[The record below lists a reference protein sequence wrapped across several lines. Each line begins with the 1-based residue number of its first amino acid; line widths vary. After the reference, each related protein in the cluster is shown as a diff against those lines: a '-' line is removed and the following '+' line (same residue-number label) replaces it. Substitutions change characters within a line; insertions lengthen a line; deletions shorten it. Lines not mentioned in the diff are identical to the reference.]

1 MESGNKGRQVVFI
14 TGPVSLLPCC
24 PASLFSA
31 QRNPI
36 RFFYKS
42 PKGKNRKQLYKGGY
56 TMKSICRAVMIIA
69 AFFLLLPLSAQ
80 AEIRAGSFELNPY
93 VGYNFF
99 EGQQNLKNAPVFG
112 GRIGYNFTKYF
123 GVEIGGQFLRTNLE
137 DKNKIDNT
145 EGQFGY
151 PMDRVDLYFYNINA
165 IVHIL
170 PDSRFTPFI
179 VVGFGGAQYSPTI
192 STKDMAAFN
201 VGVGAKYSLT
211 ENIALRVD
219 IQDYIVTEIM
229 QETYHN
235 IGITAGV
242 VFSFGGSKPAPVA
255 KSEPI
260 AEPAPTPVAVAEPVV
275 EEKVVV
281 VVASEPKI
289 EEIVKVAAAE
299 PKIIILAFEDIH
311 FDFDQSTLKPEAQVI
326 LKRNIQILKDN
337 PKANVRVAGYTS
349 ASGTEEYNQKL
360 SERRAEA
367 VQEFLIS
374 EGISSQ
380 ALSTIGYG
388 KSDPAA
394 YEAAPK
400 ELYSK
405 AAKANM
411 RVLFEI
417 VVK

>member
-1 MESGNKGRQVVFI
+1 
-14 TGPVSLLPCC
+14 
-24 PASLFSA
+24 
-31 QRNPI
+31 
-36 RFFYKS
+36 
-42 PKGKNRKQLYKGGY
+42 
-56 TMKSICRAVMIIA
+56 MKSICRAVMILA
-69 AFFLLLPLSAQ
+69 AFVFLLPLSVG

-99 EGQQNLKNAPVFG
+99 EQQQNLKNAPVIG

-123 GVEIGGQFLRTNLE
+123 GVEIGGQFLRTDVY
-137 DKNKIDNT
+137 DKLKMDNT

-170 PDSRFTPFI
+170 PDNRFTPFI
-179 VVGFGGAQYSPTI
+179 VAGFGGAHYDPRI
-192 STKDMAAFN
+192 STNDMPAFN
-201 VGVGAKYSLT
+201 VGVGAKLSLT

-219 IQDYIVTEIM
+219 VQDYIVTEIF

-235 IGITAGV
+235 IGVTFGV
-242 VFSFGGSKPAPVA
+242 AFSFGGSKPAPVA
-255 KSEPI
+255 KGESI
-260 AEPAPTPVAVAEPVV
+260 VEPAPAPAPAPVPVA
-275 EEKVVV
+275 EEKVVI

-289 EEIVKVAAAE
+289 EEKIMVAAAE
-299 PKIIILAFEDIH
+299 PKIIILAFEDVH
-311 FDFDQSTLKPEAQVI
+311 FDFDQSTLKPEAKVI
-326 LKRNIQILKDN
+326 LRRNIQLLKDN
-337 PKANVRVAGYTS
+337 TKAKVRIAGYTS
-349 ASGTEEYNQKL
+349 ASGTEAYNQKL
-360 SERRAEA
+360 SERRAKA

-374 EGISSQ
+374 EGVSSQ

-388 KSDPAA
+388 ETDPAR

-400 ELYSK
+400 ELYSQ

-417 VVK
+417 IVK